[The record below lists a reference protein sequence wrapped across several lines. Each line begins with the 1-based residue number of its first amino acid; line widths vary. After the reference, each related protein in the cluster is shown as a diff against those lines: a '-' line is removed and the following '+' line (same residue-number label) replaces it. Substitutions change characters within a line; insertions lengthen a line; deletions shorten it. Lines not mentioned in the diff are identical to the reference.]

1 MAYEFIVVE
10 KRDKMTVV
18 TINRPDVMN
27 AMHLPACQELDEAF
41 NEFSQDPEA
50 WVAIIT
56 GAGER
61 AFCVGNDL
69 KWQAKHGIEVFEEGL
84 KALKGGYGGIAL
96 RFDCFKPIIAAVNGF
111 ALGGGFEIAMAC
123 DIVISAENAKFGL
136 PEPRV
141 GLMAKAGGVHRLP
154 RQIPFHL
161 AMGFMLTGRQMTA
174 QQAHQLGIVNE
185 VVPPADLMA
194 TAERWAREILECA
207 PLAVRA
213 TKEASLKGL
222 TLSVEEAV
230 GKTIPEMVTMMKSE
244 DFVEGPRAFSEKRK
258 PQWKGK

>member
-27 AMHLPACQELDEAF
+27 AMHLPVCQELDEAF
-41 NEFSQDPEA
+41 NDFSQDPEA

-69 KWQAKHGIEVFEEGL
+69 KWQTKHGIEVFEEGL
-84 KALKGGYGGIAL
+84 KSLKGGYGGITL

-207 PLAVRA
+207 PLAVKA

-230 GKTIPEMVTMMKSE
+230 GKTFPEMVTMMKSE
-244 DFVEGPRAFSEKRK
+244 DYVEGPRAFSEKRK

>member
-230 GKTIPEMVTMMKSE
+230 GKTFPEMVTMMKSE

>member
-10 KRDKMTVV
+10 KRGRLTVV
-18 TINRPDVMN
+18 TINRPAVMN
-27 AMHLPACQELDEAF
+27 TMHLSACQELDEAF
-41 NEFSQDPEA
+41 NDFSEDPGA
-50 WVAIIT
+50 WAAIIT

-61 AFCVGNDL
+61 AFCAGNDL
-69 KWQAKHGIEVFEEGL
+69 KWQAKHGVEVFEKGL
-84 KALKGGYGGIAL
+84 KSLKGGYGGITL
-96 RFDCFKPIIAAVNGF
+96 RFDCFKPVIAAVNGF
-111 ALGGGFEIAMAC
+111 ALGGGFEIVMAC
-123 DIVISAENAKFGL
+123 DIVIAVESATFGL

-154 RQIPFHL
+154 RQMPYHL

-185 VVPPADLMA
+185 VVSRAELMPA
-194 TAERWAREILECA
+194 AERWAMEILECA

-213 TKEASLKGL
+213 SKEATLQGFSLSLEKAISTTFPG
-222 TLSVEEAV
+222 
-230 GKTIPEMVTMMKSE
+230 MVTMMESE
-244 DFVEGPRAFSEKRK
+244 DYVEGPRAFSEKRK

>member
-10 KRDKMTVV
+10 KREKLTVV
-18 TINRPDVMN
+18 TINRPEVMN
-27 AMHLPACQELDEAF
+27 AMHLPACQELDKAF
-41 NEFSQDPEA
+41 NDFSQDPEA

-69 KWQAKHGIEVFEEGL
+69 KWQAKVGIEVFEEGL
-84 KALKGGYGGIAL
+84 KSLKGGYGGITL

-111 ALGGGFEIAMAC
+111 ALGGGFEIAMAS
-123 DIVISAENAKFGL
+123 DIVVAAESATFGL

-154 RQIPFHL
+154 RQMPYHL

-174 QQAHQLGIVNE
+174 QQAQQLGIINE
-185 VVPPADLMA
+185 VVPPSDLMA
-194 TAERWAREILECA
+194 TAERWAMEILECA

-213 TKEASLKGL
+213 SKEAALKGL
-222 TLSVEEAV
+222 NLPVEEAV
-230 GKTIPEMVTMMKSE
+230 GKTFPEMAIMMKSE
-244 DFVEGPRAFSEKRK
+244 DFVEGPRAFAEKRK